1 MTRHTRR
8 QKRMSEAIG
17 PHKSRNQALDV
28 LRGIAILLVMGFHDD
43 YFRIL
48 GRGGWIGVDLFFV
61 LSGFLISG
69 LLFSEYQ
76 RFGRID
82 VVRFLIR
89 RGFKIYP
96 AFYVFM
102 GITAIHWELFHGY
115 VPRRILSDLFF
126 VQDYFP
132 HIWPHGWTLAVEEQF
147 YLLLP
152 LLLLVMIARSGNKK
166 NPFGGIPWT
175 FVILSVGCL
184 TLRTVAVLRGAPL
197 HEIQFPAQN
206 RFDSLFAGVALGY
219 YRHFHPGLFRRAAR
233 KPLWAPGLAVLTP
246 AFVLANSDSFM
257 NTIGVTMLYVGFGCL
272 LVWAVDRQPS
282 RNPGAR
288 ALAWTGRFSYSIYLW
303 HFALKDA
310 LFSGPPDLAS
320 FLLFLAVSIAF
331 GAAMSRLVEIPALRL
346 RDRFFPARTP
356 LPPDVAGAEASGAP
370 RQSLAAG

>member
-1 MTRHTRR
+1 MIP
-8 QKRMSEAIG
+8 Q
-17 PHKSRNQALDV
+17 KSRNQALDI
-28 LRGIAILLVMGFHDD
+28 LRGAAILLVMGFHED
-43 YFRIL
+43 YFRLL

-69 LLFSEYQ
+69 LLFNDYK
-76 RFGRID
+76 RFGRVD

-102 GITAIHWELFHGY
+102 GITALHWLFFHGY
-115 VPRRILSDLFF
+115 VPARIFSDLFF
-126 VQDYFP
+126 VQDYLP

-152 LLLLVMIARSGNKK
+152 MLLLVMIARSSNRK

-175 FVILSVGCL
+175 FAVLSAGCL

-197 HEIQFPAQN
+197 SAIQFPAHM

-219 YRHFHPGLFRRAAR
+219 YRHFHPGLFSRVAR
-233 KPLWAPGLAVLTP
+233 KPLWAPGLALLVP
-246 AFVLANSDSFM
+246 AFVFAHDSPIT
-257 NTIGVTMLYVGFGCL
+257 NTIGFTLLYTGFGCL

-282 RNPGAR
+282 RNPAAR
-288 ALAWTGRFSYSIYLW
+288 AIAWIGRYSYSIYLW
-303 HFALKDA
+303 HFALRDA
-310 LFSGPPDLAS
+310 LFNGPPRLAS

-346 RDRFFPARTP
+346 RDRWFPARTA
-356 LPPDVAGAEASGAP
+356 LPPDVA
-370 RQSLAAG
+370 AGYLPPS